1 MRLRLFKPQKKINEV
16 IFVSLH
22 YLILTK
28 IESSQNQNIEKL
40 FHPIL
45 EVRKSNTLI
54 DKLSKVRLVNLCF
67 SQIYKA
73 TVSARFS
80 LLVQL
85 AGSE

>member
-28 IESSQNQNIEKL
+28 IDSQNQNIEKL